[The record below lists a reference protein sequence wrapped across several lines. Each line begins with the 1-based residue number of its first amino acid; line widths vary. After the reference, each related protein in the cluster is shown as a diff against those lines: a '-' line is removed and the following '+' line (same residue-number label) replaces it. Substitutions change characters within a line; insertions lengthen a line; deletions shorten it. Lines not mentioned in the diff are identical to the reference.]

1 VRLRIL
7 TTLLLVGAAWLAAS
21 CGSDEEPA
29 PSIPASSAQELD
41 ARLSEVQR
49 RFDVGGGACAD
60 ITNDSQPAVESILT
74 SLPSSVDGDVRSALE
89 ESFDRLFELTA
100 EQCKDDEQST
110 TPETTP
116 ETTPTETTP
125 TETTPTETTPTETTP
140 TETTPT
146 ETIPTETLPTLP
158 PDDQGDG
165 GGAGPGDQ
173 G

>member
-1 VRLRIL
+1 VRLKIL
-7 TTLLLVGAAWLAAS
+7 TTLLLVAAAWAAVG
-21 CGSDEEPA
+21 CGSDEAPA
-29 PSIPASSAQELD
+29 PSIPASSAQELE
-41 ARLSEVQR
+41 ARLAEVQR

-60 ITNDSQPAVESILT
+60 ITNDSQPAVESILS

-100 EQCKDDEQST
+100 EQCKDEEQPT
-110 TPETTP
+110 TTETVPETDT

-146 ETIPTETLPTLP
+146 ETTPTSPEG
-158 PDDQGDG
+158 DQGNG

>member
-7 TTLLLVGAAWLAAS
+7 TTLLLVGAAWPVAG
-21 CGSDEEPA
+21 CGSDEAPA

-41 ARLSEVQR
+41 ARLAEVQR
-49 RFDVGGGACAD
+49 RFDVGGGACDD
-60 ITNDSQPAVESILT
+60 ITNDSQPAVESILS

-89 ESFDRLFELTA
+89 GSFDRLFELTA
-100 EQCKDDEQST
+100 EQCKGDEQPT
-110 TPETTP
+110 TTETVPETTT
-116 ETTPTETTP
+116 ETVPTETTP

-140 TETTPT
+140 TETTP
-146 ETIPTETLPTLP
+146 PTDTAPTAP
-158 PDDQGDG
+158 EGDQGNG